1 LIVESTALTDDCA
14 NNSKLSAVP
23 TNLKPETW
31 NLKLFNMYFDENF
44 DVIVIGAGHAG
55 CEAASAA
62 ARLGAETALV
72 TINLDLI
79 GQMSCNPAI
88 GGIAKGHLV
97 REIDAL
103 GGIMGRVID
112 RTGIQFRL
120 LNRSRGPAVQSPR
133 AQADRALYRTEMRR
147 VLEATPNLHLR
158 QGIVVDFV
166 IKDGAVCGIELQDS
180 RKFGAKAVVVA
191 TGTFLNGTIHTGRRT
206 FSAGR
211 AGEPASIELAESLK
225 TLGFPVGRLKTGTPP
240 RLDGRTIDWDAFER
254 QPADEKPVAF
264 SFATDKIEQPQI
276 DCYIGY
282 TSDELHNKIRD
293 NLHQSPLYSGKI
305 KGIGPRYCPSIEDK
319 VVKFA
324 DKDRHQLFLEP
335 EGHNTNEVYLNGF
348 STSLPADLQQE
359 LVRMVDG
366 FENVRMIR
374 PGYAIEYDYVDPR
387 QLKPT
392 METTRVSGL
401 FFAGQLNGTTGYEEA
416 ACQGLMAGINAAL
429 QTQGRDSFRLRRDEA
444 YIGVLIDD
452 LIQHGVDEP
461 YRIFTSRAE
470 ARLTLRHDNADS
482 RLSPKGHDIGLL
494 GDTDWERFNQRR
506 DNLATLRNALD
517 FTRFKRS
524 DVVYQSLCQT
534 LGANDLGDSVTL
546 SHLAQR
552 QGVDSEM
559 ILRLLPKDLRST
571 TKLSDLESALAD
583 SLYSGYINSHNTAN
597 ARVNL
602 YDALKVPDNFNFKGI
617 SGLSNEMVER
627 LERAR
632 PQTFGQARKI
642 NGLTPAALSTLLV
655 HLSAKS
661 DAAKTV

>member
-1 LIVESTALTDDCA
+1 
-14 NNSKLSAVP
+14 
-23 TNLKPETW
+23 
-31 NLKLFNMYFDENF
+31 MFDESF

-79 GQMSCNPAI
+79 GQMSCNPAV
-88 GGIAKGHLV
+88 GGIAKGHVV

-133 AQADRALYRTEMRR
+133 AQADRSLYRTEMRR

-158 QGIVVDFV
+158 QGVVVDLIIENNRV
-166 IKDGAVCGIELQDS
+166 IGVEMQDT
-180 RKFGAKAVVVA
+180 RRFGARAVVVA

-225 TLGFPVGRLKTGTPP
+225 NHGFPVGRLKTGTPP
-240 RLDGRTIDWDAFER
+240 RLDGRTIDWDAFEP
-254 QPADEKPVAF
+254 QPPDEKPVVF
-264 SFATDKIEQPQI
+264 SFATEKIEQPQI
-276 DCYIGY
+276 QCFIGY
-282 TSDELHNKIRD
+282 TSDKVHQTIRD

-348 STSLPADLQQE
+348 STSLPSELQLE
-359 LVRMVDG
+359 LLRMISG
-366 FENVRMIR
+366 FESVQIIR
-374 PGYAIEYDYVDPR
+374 PGYAIEYDFVDPR
-387 QLKPT
+387 ELRPT
-392 METTRVSGL
+392 MESTRLNGL
-401 FFAGQLNGTTGYEEA
+401 FLAGQINGTTGYEEA
-416 ACQGLMAGINAAL
+416 ACQGLMAGINAAYFVEGRKSFIL
-429 QTQGRDSFRLRRDEA
+429 QRDEA
-444 YIGVLIDD
+444 YIGVLVDD

-461 YRIFTSRAE
+461 YRLFTSRAE
-470 ARLTLRHDNADS
+470 ARLTLRHDNADQ
-482 RLSPKGHDIGLL
+482 RLSPKGHEAGLL
-494 GDTDWERFNQRR
+494 GQSDWERFNQKR
-506 DNLATLRNALD
+506 DRLANLRNALD
-517 FTRFKRS
+517 FTRIKRS
-524 DVVYQSLCQT
+524 SVEYASISQI
-534 LGANDLGDSVTL
+534 LGADLGDSITL
-546 SHLAQR
+546 SQLAMR
-552 QGVDSEM
+552 QGVQPEL
-559 ILRLLPKDLRST
+559 IHRLLPDAVRDDVRIT
-571 TKLSDLESALAD
+571 DLETALAD
-583 SLYSGYINSHNTAN
+583 SLYSGYVEKQKLATE
-597 ARVNL
+597 RVNHH
-602 YDALKVPDNFNFKGI
+602 DALRVPESFQFNSI

-632 PQTFGQARKI
+632 PQNFGQVRKI
-642 NGLTPAALSTLLV
+642 RGLTPAAISTLLV
-655 HLSAKS
+655 HLTAQQSAQ
-661 DAAKTV
+661 V